1 MKTATESQLSVL
13 FDGSNGLNAIKK
25 ELEKNSFPEHAIF
38 FTIFC
43 LLTSI
48 LEFEKNPL
56 C

>member
-38 FTIFC
+38 FTISHSEHC
-43 LLTSI
+43 YGKPI
-48 LEFEKNPL
+48 K
-56 C
+56 CAI